1 MWDTQLEKAILQ
13 EARLVGAD
21 LSRAHC
27 AGAILWHADLTGANV
42 IDADFSD
49 VDLRQTIIS
58 RDQLVKVGS
67 LRGAQYEGEQSLR
80 LRLLRSLSPGRHKP

>member
-1 MWDTQLEKAILQ
+1 MQ

-49 VDLRQTIIS
+49 VDLRQTIIT

-67 LRGAQYEGEQSLR
+67 LNGAQYEGEQSLR
-80 LRLLRSLSPGRHKP
+80 LRLLRGLSPGKRKP